1 MPFSGASSRWLQR
14 YAPALLAVALII
26 AMSISLAW
34 QAAGWLR
41 LQRSPVAVAA
51 SPVSHESIRSDPT
64 RLARLFGTSAQD
76 PNAPPPATN
85 LDLVLKGSFV
95 QSDPKLSSA
104 IIQRQ
109 GDKPHRYA
117 VGGEISDGV
126 KLHAVYRDRVEL
138 QRGGRLESLPF
149 PHRSGDCWPARTT
162 LQARTT
168 RSNNC
173 KACRMRTLQHC
184 ASAWTPCASR
194 WKPRPSQNPPKKT
207 RASPRPRLR
216 KATDPMSQPLLR
228 ALFAPSSRSYVPAV
242 LLSLALGIQA
252 AHAENN
258 GGNAFVPA
266 GNQQEAHWT
275 INLKDADIREFID
288 QISEITGETFVV
300 DPRVK
305 GQVSVVSKAQL
316 SLSEVYQLFLSVM
329 STHGFTV
336 VAQGDQAR
344 IVPNAEAKTEA
355 GGGQSAPDRL
365 ETRVIQV
372 QQSPVSELIPLIRPL
387 VPQYG
392 HLAAVPSANALII
405 SDRSANIARIEDVIR
420 QLDQKGSHDYSVI
433 NLRYGWVMDAAEVL
447 NNAMSRGQAKGAAG
461 AQVIADA
468 RKPPDHPRPAAG
480 ARQLVQ
486 LAQSL
491 DTLTARSANTRVI
504 RLRHNDAKTLAE
516 TLGQISEGMKNNG
529 GQGGEQTGGGRP
541 SNILIRADES
551 TNALVLLADPDTVNA
566 LEDIVRQLDVP
577 RAQVLVEAAIVEI
590 SGDIQD
596 AVGVQWAINKGGMGG
611 TKTNFANTGLSI
623 GTLLQSLEQQ
633 GTGIHPRRRHRRHRQ
648 QQLRRAGHRALGQ
661 HQEQP
666 AVDPEPV
673 DPGQP
678 ESGDSGRPERTVPD
692 RLLHHQQRRF
702 EQPVH
707 HRGAQ
712 GYRRQPQGHSAH
724 QRRRGPAPGDRAG
737 DLGPAAQRPA
747 AQQYRPDHQQAL
759 DQEHHPR
766 RERPSDRDRRP
777 DPGRRFPSRVE
788 GSPARGHPIARS
800 PVPFHQGH
808 TQAQPDGLP
817 ASYGGPR
824 QRRSRRALGQEIQR
838 HPGHRRHSRPGGRP
852 SILPTNANQLFDG
865 QAVDLREL
873 KTE

>member
-1 MPFSGASSRWLQR
+1 
-14 YAPALLAVALII
+14 
-26 AMSISLAW
+26 
-34 QAAGWLR
+34 
-41 LQRSPVAVAA
+41 
-51 SPVSHESIRSDPT
+51 
-64 RLARLFGTSAQD
+64 
-76 PNAPPPATN
+76 
-85 LDLVLKGSFV
+85 
-95 QSDPKLSSA
+95 
-104 IIQRQ
+104 
-109 GDKPHRYA
+109 
-117 VGGEISDGV
+117 
-126 KLHAVYRDRVEL
+126 
-138 QRGGRLESLPF
+138 
-149 PHRSGDCWPARTT
+149 
-162 LQARTT
+162 
-168 RSNNC
+168 
-173 KACRMRTLQHC
+173 
-184 ASAWTPCASR
+184 
-194 WKPRPSQNPPKKT
+194 
-207 RASPRPRLR
+207 
-216 KATDPMSQPLLR
+216 MSQPLFR
-228 ALFAPSSRSYVPAV
+228 ALFAPTSRSYVPAV

-252 AHAENN
+252 AHAEDS
-258 GGNAFVPA
+258 GRNAFVPA

-468 RKPPDHPRPAAG
+468 RTNRLIILGPPQ
-480 ARQLVQ
+480 ARAKLVQ

-491 DTLTARSANTRVI
+491 DTPTARSANTRVI

-551 TNALVLLADPDTVNA
+551 TNALILLADPDTVNA

-611 TKTNFANTGLSI
+611 TRTNFGNTGLSI
-623 GTLLQSLEQQ
+623 GTLLQALKDDKPPALPDGAIVGIGSSSFGALVTALSANSKSNLLSTPSLLTLDNQKAEILVGQNVPFNTGSYTTNSEGSSNPFTTVERKDIGVNLKVTPHINDGAALRLEIEQE
-633 GTGIHPRRRHRRHRQ
+633 ISSIAPSVQ
-648 QQLRRAGHRALGQ
+648 QVSNTDIITNKRSIKSTILAENGQVIVLGGLIQDDVVQAESKVPLLGDIPWLGKLFRSTKDTHTKRNLMVFLRPTVVLDGAGL
-661 HQEQP
+661 
-666 AVDPEPV
+666 
-673 DPGQP
+673 
-678 ESGDSGRPERTVPD
+678 
-692 RLLHHQQRRF
+692 
-702 EQPVH
+702 
-707 HRGAQ
+707 
-712 GYRRQPQGHSAH
+712 
-724 QRRRGPAPGDRAG
+724 
-737 DLGPAAQRPA
+737 
-747 AQQYRPDHQQAL
+747 
-759 DQEHHPR
+759 
-766 RERPSDRDRRP
+766 
-777 DPGRRFPSRVE
+777 RRFP
-788 GSPARGHPIARS
+788 GRS
-800 PVPFHQGH
+800 TATSACSTAVA
-808 TQAQPDGLP
+808 AQKAVGASCRAAPDNC
-817 ASYGGPR
+817 STV
-824 QRRSRRALGQEIQR
+824 
-838 HPGHRRHSRPGGRP
+838 RP
-852 SILPTNANQLFDG
+852 STCA
-865 QAVDLREL
+865 
-873 KTE
+873 T